1 MPGAT
6 YDTHSPPARCPF
18 PGFLLIIE
26 HGLIS
31 ELPFDFLDFRGH
43 HSDNESEVYV

>member
-6 YDTHSPPARCPF
+6 YNTHSPSAHRTF
-18 PGFLLIIE
+18 SWFHLIIE
-26 HGLIS
+26 RGLIS
-31 ELPFDFLDFRGH
+31 ELPFDCQRH

>member
-6 YDTHSPPARCPF
+6 YDTHSPPARCTF
-18 PGFLLIIE
+18 SYFLLIIE
-26 HGLIS
+26 PGLIS
-31 ELPFDFLDFRGH
+31 ELPFDFLDFQGH

>member
-6 YDTHSPPARCPF
+6 YITHSPPAHCTF
-18 PGFLLIIE
+18 SCFLLIIE

-31 ELPFDFLDFRGH
+31 ELPFDFLNFRGH